1 MKSFIALSA
10 LLAVAFADH
19 PAPAPYHP
27 APYHPAPAYKP
38 APYHPAPSYKED
50 PAVYQYQYAVS
61 DEYAGLNFGADEARD
76 GYSTQGKY
84 SVALPDGRIQT
95 VSYNVADAYSGYVA
109 DVTYSGEPKY
119 EPLQACSSS
128 LQASSR
134 LPRCPSSI
142 PSCSSSLQA
151 CSRLSPSSSSLQA
164 SSNLPRLSF
173 ILILFIYLCRINLLE
188 TYLISK
194 FISELI

>member
-19 PAPAPYHP
+19 PAPAPYHPAP

-119 EPLQACSSS
+119 APYKPAP
-128 LQASSR
+128 A
-134 LPRCPSSI
+134 PYKPA
-142 PSCSSSLQA
+142 PVYHA
-151 CSRLSPSSSSLQA
+151 APA
-164 SSNLPRLSF
+164 PYHPAPAPYKPAPVYHPAPAPYKPAP
-173 ILILFIYLCRINLLE
+173 IYHA
-188 TYLISK
+188 
-194 FISELI
+194 